1 MSRQQVIKLSLFFVF
16 IITVFM
22 IKQFTPIG
30 DKMTIENMQ
39 LLFEPMGNWGIA
51 LFVAIFIVGLALQLP
66 GFVLIGASVVLFGT
80 ILGTIIAYG
89 SSVLAVIVSFYFA
102 RMIGGNALAE
112 IKSHRV
118 QNILNKLESNPVKT
132 IIILRSVMWIAPP
145 LNYALAFSKV
155 SSRKYIIGSAVGLV
169 LPIIG
174 ICIFYSF
181 FIS

>member
-1 MSRQQVIKLSLFFVF
+1 MSRSQIIKLSLFLVF
-16 IITVFM
+16 IVTLFA

-30 DKMTIENMQ
+30 DKMTIENLQ

-51 LFVAIFIVGLALQLP
+51 LFVAIFIVGIVLQLP
-66 GFVLIGASVVLFGT
+66 GFIFIGASVVIFGSL
-80 ILGTIIAYG
+80 LGTIVAYS

-102 RMIGGNALAE
+102 RMIGGNALAQ

-118 QNILNKLESNPVKT
+118 QNILNKLEENPVKT

-155 SSRKYIIGSAVGLV
+155 STRKYIIGSAIGLV
-169 LPIIG
+169 LPITG
-174 ICIFYSF
+174 MCIFFMVMS
-181 FIS
+181 